1 MGIYKGEREVKW
13 RDTLVYK
20 NRGEHNM
27 TLYKLEESSIG
38 RTQNDFFLLSR
49 FVLLTFFTLCLS
61 TYMTTISQIRQRC
74 KLLVN
79 SFFLAQKHKQ
89 EIDVDSD
96 WFTCAYETQTK
107 RNVFKKIEEIWNY
120 SGGEKSRFKH
130 EKRGNRRIYN
140 SETKSETTPEPFP

>member
-1 MGIYKGEREVKW
+1 MI
-13 RDTLVYK
+13 
-20 NRGEHNM
+20 
-27 TLYKLEESSIG
+27 
-38 RTQNDFFLLSR
+38 FFLLSR

-140 SETKSETTPEPFP
+140 SETKSRKQHLSLFLDSVASVGRL